1 MNFSAFRVIN
11 AFRINF
17 TGDLDMKAFNHNAS
31 KPKYLDK
38 HQKAFEVILIA
49 FWCVI
54 FPAISAICCSL
65 NGQKPIFKSL
75 SYIAYREKHM
85 GLVLFYGFLFVAG
98 FILSMKMCLD
108 AGQYSKQLKY
118 LFLGLSLI
126 SATILTAGMSVPWI
140 EVEGELAEK
149 YKRLREIH
157 NNVATI
163 GFIMF
168 FVTEVLFFITT
179 LLRNPKQGMIS
190 VGMLAY
196 VLMTS
201 VIMLKL
207 ANLKGIVEHPYPIS
221 SIAQIHVF
229 CSIGFTMTIQYF
241 LMRLMPNTRI
251 EMSEAAD

>member
-17 TGDLDMKAFNHNAS
+17 TGDSDMKAFNHNAS

-108 AGQYSKQLKY
+108 AGHYSKQL
-118 LFLGLSLI
+118 
-126 SATILTAGMSVPWI
+126 
-140 EVEGELAEK
+140 
-149 YKRLREIH
+149 
-157 NNVATI
+157 
-163 GFIMF
+163 
-168 FVTEVLFFITT
+168 
-179 LLRNPKQGMIS
+179 
-190 VGMLAY
+190 
-196 VLMTS
+196 
-201 VIMLKL
+201 
-207 ANLKGIVEHPYPIS
+207 
-221 SIAQIHVF
+221 SICF
-229 CSIGFTMTIQYF
+229 W
-241 LMRLMPNTRI
+241 
-251 EMSEAAD
+251 D

>member
-1 MNFSAFRVIN
+1 
-11 AFRINF
+11 
-17 TGDLDMKAFNHNAS
+17 MKAFNHNAS

-118 LFLGLSLI
+118 LFFGIESDKRNHSHCRHVRTVDRSRRRTRRKI
-126 SATILTAGMSVPWI
+126 QEIAGNSQQRRND
-140 EVEGELAEK
+140 
-149 YKRLREIH
+149 RL
-157 NNVATI
+157 
-163 GFIMF
+163 
-168 FVTEVLFFITT
+168 
-179 LLRNPKQGMIS
+179 
-190 VGMLAY
+190 Y
-196 VLMTS
+196 
-201 VIMLKL
+201 
-207 ANLKGIVEHPYPIS
+207 Y
-221 SIAQIHVF
+221 VF
-229 CSIGFTMTIQYF
+229 CDGSFVFYHDAFEKPKTRHDFRGHACLCPDDLCHYAQTGKSERHRRTPLSHIVDCSNSHILFDRIYIDNTIFSHATYAKH
-241 LMRLMPNTRI
+241 PH
-251 EMSEAAD
+251 

>member
-1 MNFSAFRVIN
+1 MLQFERSKTYFQIPLLYRLQGKTYGTCPLLRIPFRC
-11 AFRINF
+11 RIHPFDENVSWRRA
-17 TGDLDMKAFNHNAS
+17 L
-31 KPKYLDK
+31 
-38 HQKAFEVILIA
+38 
-49 FWCVI
+49 
-54 FPAISAICCSL
+54 
-65 NGQKPIFKSL
+65 FKT
-75 SYIAYREKHM
+75 I
-85 GLVLFYGFLFVAG
+85 
-98 FILSMKMCLD
+98 
-108 AGQYSKQLKY
+108 KY

-229 CSIGFTMTIQYF
+229 CSIGFTLTIQYF

>member
-1 MNFSAFRVIN
+1 
-11 AFRINF
+11 
-17 TGDLDMKAFNHNAS
+17 MKAFNHNAS

-168 FVTEVLFFITT
+168 FCPIIIYKLSKKAIIS
-179 LLRNPKQGMIS
+179 LLINQSGKLGCS
-190 VGMLAY
+190 V
-196 VLMTS
+196 
-201 VIMLKL
+201 
-207 ANLKGIVEHPYPIS
+207 
-221 SIAQIHVF
+221 
-229 CSIGFTMTIQYF
+229 
-241 LMRLMPNTRI
+241 
-251 EMSEAAD
+251 